1 MTVPAPIID
10 TVSTILIN
18 ISVTFGLNI
27 LNKPTVSMDIVT
39 IPIIGY
45 PYCIPYPLKEF
56 HLPIKVASISIKV
69 AAMMSTNP
77 PY

>member
-1 MTVPAPIID
+1 
-10 TVSTILIN
+10 
-18 ISVTFGLNI
+18 
-27 LNKPTVSMDIVT
+27 MDIVT

-45 PYCIPYPLKEF
+45 PYCIPYPLTEF